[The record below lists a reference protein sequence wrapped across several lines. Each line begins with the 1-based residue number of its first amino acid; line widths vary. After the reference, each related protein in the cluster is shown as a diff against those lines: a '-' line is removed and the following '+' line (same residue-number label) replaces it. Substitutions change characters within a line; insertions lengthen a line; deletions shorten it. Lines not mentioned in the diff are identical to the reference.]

1 MKDNRTFSNIITLRS
16 VFTLIHSLTL
26 IVSAVLMG
34 ISNFNEVNNF
44 ALTATICWLISVI
57 IMAIIIGDED
67 WYDIRHYFA
76 IGIEVTLA
84 IIILLV
90 LAIIYIF
97 NIKLTTTNGLFVIE
111 NIIYKSETLNEYLKA
126 IVTSA
131 SAVIMGIL
139 LSYVAGKVWK
149 VIKELPL

>member
-1 MKDNRTFSNIITLRS
+1 MKGNRTFSDIITLRS

-44 ALTATICWLISVI
+44 TSTATICWFISVI

-67 WYDIRHYFA
+67 CDDISHYFA
-76 IGIEVTLA
+76 IGIEATLA
-84 IIILLV
+84 IIILFV

-97 NIKLTTTNGLFVIE
+97 NIELTTTSGLFVIE
-111 NIIYKSETLNEYLKA
+111 DIVYKSETLNEYLKA
-126 IVTSA
+126 ILTSA
-131 SAVIMGIL
+131 SAVIMGLIW
-139 LSYVAGKVWK
+139 SYVASKVWR